1 MNAII
6 TPFCIYGLTCQL
18 EVGCEQMDFCV
29 SMMQT
34 LKVSQTYSGLYGN
47 KMIKEMQWQLCNDS
61 GLKCGS
67 AGLCLPGM

>member
-6 TPFCIYGLTCQL
+6 MPFCIYGLTCQL

-34 LKVSQTYSGLYGN
+34 RKVSQTYSGLYGN
-47 KMIKEMQWQLCNDS
+47 KMIKEMQWHYATTQV
-61 GLKCGS
+61 
-67 AGLCLPGM
+67 